1 VAEAVFP
8 YIGGKAYT
16 AEWIAS
22 LLPPP
27 GAYRTFV
34 DLFGGAANV
43 LLAVMRASGGRTD
56 IVWVYSDIDGELVN
70 FFRVLRDPE
79 LGPRL
84 IEAVRLTPYSRRE
97 YRECL
102 LGPPE
107 DPVERARRFYVVTA
121 QSYAGKPLGA
131 ATPGAWGYSIRES
144 NREAQIR
151 RWASAPERLRRFALA
166 LRGVQVECLD
176 FRDAIR
182 RYDTPETLFYADPPY
197 HPATRC
203 PRMYR
208 HEMTREDHRELAELL
223 HGIRGMAVV
232 SGYRCRDYDAWY
244 AGWERRDALAVCY
257 SSGVGAV
264 GKLKGLPR
272 PRRVE
277 SLWLSPAAVRAGAG
291 GAREMTFDLEV
302 T

>member
-1 VAEAVFP
+1 MAEAVFP

-16 AEWIAS
+16 AAWIAS

-27 GAYRTFV
+27 GAYQTFV

-43 LLAVMRASGGRTD
+43 LLAVMRVSGGAD
-56 IVWVYSDIDGELVN
+56 VVWVYNDIDGELVN

-102 LGPPE
+102 LGPPPE
-107 DPVERARRFYVVTA
+107 DPVERARRFYVAAA
-121 QSYAGKPLGA
+121 QSHAGKPPGA
-131 ATPGAWGYSIRES
+131 ATPGAWAYSVQERK
-144 NREAQIR
+144 REARAR

-182 RYDTPETLFYADPPY
+182 RYDTPHTLFYADPPY

-223 HGIRGMAVV
+223 SGIRGMAAV
-232 SGYRCRDYDAWY
+232 SGYRCPDYDAWY
-244 AGWERRDALAVCY
+244 AGWERRDAPAVCY

-291 GAREMTFDLEV
+291 GARQMTFELGV
-302 T
+302 I